1 MFTLCVFVQLLSH
14 AQLFATP
21 WTSACQAYLSFTI
34 SQSLRMY
41 AQIHVHLVS
50 DAIQPS
56 HLLLFPSTPAFYLS
70 PNQGLSQWVSSSHL
84 WPTYWNFSIS
94 PSNEYSGSIFFR
106 TDWFDLLAVQGFSR
120 IFSNTTFQKHQFF
133 SAQPSLWSN
142 SHIHTWLL
150 EKS

>member
-1 MFTLCVFVQLLSH
+1 MCNICIYCYCCSVAKSCPTLCNPMNFS
-14 AQLFATP
+14 T
-21 WTSACQAYLSFTI
+21 LSFPV
-34 SQSLRMY
+34 LHHLLEF

-142 SHIHTWLL
+142 SHIHTWGL
-150 EKS
+150 EKP